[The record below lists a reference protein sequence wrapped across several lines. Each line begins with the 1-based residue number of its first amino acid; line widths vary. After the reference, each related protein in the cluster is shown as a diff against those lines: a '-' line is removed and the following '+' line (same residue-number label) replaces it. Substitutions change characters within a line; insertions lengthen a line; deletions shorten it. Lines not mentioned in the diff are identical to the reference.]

1 MKLGELAVS
10 RQGKLVV
17 INHQKYKIEF
27 NLQKGTWNYKDATGQ
42 TIIKNGYTQVSL
54 EDGTTLKTSDAG
66 LREFQTE
73 LPATDAFGT
82 HQTVRFS
89 YEPTKGRGKRQNSSP
104 TNRTTTDKIGIRV
117 YTYLTCYGD
126 HPYILLKVCVENLK
140 QAPIRVTSITLIDI
154 SAQQGTV
161 QVGGHPSQYHLF
173 LKTPP
178 ISANENY
185 QKIYDGFCLSQDNLP
200 IQPYHNGLLHD
211 TDSKKAF
218 VFGFL
223 TTERWWPHIQI
234 GYQAPKR
241 KSPQGLTAWA
251 LYHNCERY
259 ACQAGEQVTSEIG
272 YLDFSEDAASIYTR
286 YLERVAT
293 ENIGQTLPSAPEQ
306 HPSDTALGKHSAR
319 SVFTGWNFS
328 SENIEGEL
336 SAQLIKEQTQ
346 AIAKNPLFKP
356 TVTGEDVYIH
366 LDIGWQTDPGDLT
379 LNRDHFP
386 EGMLP
391 VVEHIHAC
399 GFKAGICIDPFE
411 VAHNSAWVQKQPAA
425 CLQTGDKPAEVHLP
439 HKGQAVAILDV
450 SHPAAQTHV
459 REMIRCIIDEWEYD
473 LIKVDL
479 SSYTN
484 GMMSIAAQT
493 NWHDSSLTS
502 TELYRLAVRLL
513 QEAVDETEGHGVLA
527 GYNLIESGSIGT
539 FAINYPMPRQRGS
552 YQSDMWHQQNGVK
565 HRLSRYAS
573 HLSAHNTLWHYV
585 YGELTVDEPRPINEA
600 IVEMTAAALSGAAT
614 LYADTPTALS
624 PNRAELV
631 AKLLPLCGNA
641 ANPIDRYDEP
651 FPKIWHLPVET
662 PREAWHLAAVFN
674 WKDQQ
679 DDVHLNLD
687 TLGLNPDK
695 DYLVHDFW
703 MRQYLGVVSKNVTL
717 LNIAPRSAKLL
728 CFREEQNVPQ
738 LLATDMHYTQ
748 GSVEILSAGWDC
760 HSQSYLL
767 IIKPPRQASG
777 TCFIHVPE
785 DYLPINVS
793 AYGGNYEYSWE
804 KPIYQLTFSPT
815 ETLVHASVQ
824 FTKTTG
830 STQQT

>member
-1 MKLGELAVS
+1 MKLEELAVS

-17 INHQKYKIEF
+17 INHHKYKIEF

-42 TIIKNGYTQVSL
+42 TVIRNGYTQVSL

-73 LPATDAFGT
+73 LPGTDAFGAY
-82 HQTVRFS
+82 QTVRFS
-89 YEPTKGRGKRQNSSP
+89 YEPTKGRGKRQNSSHANETA
-104 TNRTTTDKIGIRV
+104 TNGMGLRV
-117 YTYLTCYGD
+117 YTYLTCYRD
-126 HPYILLKVCVENLK
+126 HPYILLKVCIENLK
-140 QAPIRVTSITLIDI
+140 QVPIRLTSITLIDI
-154 SAQQGTV
+154 AAQQGTV
-161 QVGGHPSQYHLF
+161 QLGGHPSQYHLF

-178 ISANENY
+178 ISANESY
-185 QKIYDGFCLSQDNLP
+185 RKIYDGFCLSQDNLP
-200 IQPYHNGLLHD
+200 IQSYHNGLLHD

-218 VFGFL
+218 MFGFL

-234 GYQAPKR
+234 GYQPPKR

-251 LYHNCERY
+251 LYHDCERY
-259 ACQAGEQVTSEIG
+259 ECQVGEQITSEIG
-272 YLDFSEDAASIYTR
+272 YLDFSEDAPSVHTR
-286 YLERVAT
+286 YIERIAT
-293 ENIGQTLPSAPEQ
+293 EAMVQTVPTTSPEQ
-306 HPSDTALGKHSAR
+306 PPACE
-319 SVFTGWNFS
+319 VFTGWNFS

-336 SAQLIKEQTQ
+336 SAKSIAEQTST
-346 AIAKNPLFKP
+346 IAESPLFNP
-356 TVTGEDVYIH
+356 TVAGEDVYIH
-366 LDIGWQTDPGDLT
+366 LDLGWQTAPGDLT
-379 LNRDHFP
+379 LNPEHFP
-386 EGMLP
+386 EGMRAL
-391 VVEHIHAC
+391 VERIHGC
-399 GFKAGICIDPFE
+399 GFKAGICIDPFG
-411 VAHNSAWVQKQPAA
+411 VVCNSEWVQKHPAA
-425 CLQTGDKPAEVHLP
+425 CLRTGDAPAEVHLP
-439 HKGQAVAILDV
+439 GRGPAVAILDV
-450 SHPAAQTHV
+450 SHPEAQTRV
-459 REMIRCIIDEWEYD
+459 RELIKHIVDNWGYD

-484 GMMSIAAQT
+484 GMMSIAAQA

-502 TELYRLAVRLL
+502 AELYRLAVRLL
-513 QEAVDETEGHGVLA
+513 QKAVDETESDGVLA
-527 GYNLIESGSIGT
+527 GYNLIESASIGT
-539 FAINYPMPRQRGS
+539 FGINYPMPRQKEA
-552 YQSDMWHQQNGVK
+552 YQSDLWHEKNGVK
-565 HRLSRYAS
+565 HRLSRYAG

-585 YGELTVDEPRPINEA
+585 YGELTVDEPRPVNEA

-614 LYADTPTALS
+614 LCADTPTTLC
-624 PNRAELV
+624 PHRAELL
-631 AKLLPLCGNA
+631 AKLLPLGGNA
-641 ANPIDRYDEP
+641 ATPIDRYDGP
-651 FPKIWHLPVET
+651 FPRVWHLPVQT

-703 MRQYLGVVSKNVTL
+703 MREYLGVVSKNVTL
-717 LNIAPRSAKLL
+717 VNITPRSAKLL

-748 GSVEILSAGWDC
+748 GAVEILSSGWDS

-804 KPIYQLTFSPT
+804 KPIYKLTFSPT

-824 FTKTTG
+824 FTRTTG
-830 STQQT
+830 STEQT